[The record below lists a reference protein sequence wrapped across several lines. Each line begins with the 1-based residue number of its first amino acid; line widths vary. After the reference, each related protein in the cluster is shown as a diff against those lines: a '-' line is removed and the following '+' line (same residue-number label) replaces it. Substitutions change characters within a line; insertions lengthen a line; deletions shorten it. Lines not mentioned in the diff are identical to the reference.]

1 VYNCELFSSARNQNK
16 SLESATSV
24 ENNVKSLA
32 IAPLTAALIPAA
44 VALDQH
50 CLGGMWTADGYQRE
64 VESPNSVMLAALD
77 PNLHPSSLHPS
88 SLQPSSSS
96 LLALACLWTI
106 LDEAH
111 ITILA
116 VHPDC
121 QGQGLGYLMVTA
133 LMQAAWQREMEWVT
147 LEVRVSNQAAI
158 ALYRQF
164 DFTDVGK
171 RKRYY
176 QNPDEDALILWRKGL
191 KQSEFSGQLH
201 TWWGRAG
208 DRLHRSGWKALSTPA
223 RTDNLSF
230 PLDISIFS

>member
-1 VYNCELFSSARNQNK
+1 M
-16 SLESATSV
+16 
-24 ENNVKSLA
+24 KSLA
-32 IAPLTAALIPAA
+32 IAPLTAPLIPAA

-64 VESPNSVMLAALD
+64 VDSPNSVMLAAFKAGEPESLALSA
-77 PNLHPSSLHPS
+77 PPSSI
-88 SLQPSSSS
+88 
-96 LLALACLWTI
+96 LALACLWTI

-116 VHPDC
+116 VDPDY
-121 QGQGLGYLMVTA
+121 QGQGLGYFMVTA

-164 DFTDVGK
+164 DFVDVGQ

-176 QNPDEDALILWRKGL
+176 QNPEEDALILWRKGL
-191 KQSEFSGQLH
+191 KQLEFPERLDA
-201 TWWGRAG
+201 WWQQAG
-208 DRLHRSGWKALSTPA
+208 DRLRRAGWESLE
-223 RTDNLSF
+223 
-230 PLDISIFS
+230 PLHDQIF

>member
-1 VYNCELFSSARNQNK
+1 M
-16 SLESATSV
+16 
-24 ENNVKSLA
+24 KSLA
-32 IAPLTAALIPAA
+32 IAPLTTPLIPAA

-64 VESPNSVMLAALD
+64 VDSPNSVMLAAFKAGEPEPLAL
-77 PNLHPSSLHPS
+77 PAPPSSI
-88 SLQPSSSS
+88 
-96 LLALACLWTI
+96 LALACLWTI

-116 VHPDC
+116 VDPDY
-121 QGQGLGYLMVTA
+121 QGQGLGYFMVTA

-164 DFTDVGK
+164 DFEDVGR

-176 QNPDEDALILWRKGL
+176 QNPEEDALILWRKGL
-191 KQSEFSGQLH
+191 KQSEFPERLH
-201 TWWGRAG
+201 DWWQQAG
-208 DRLHRSGWKALSTPA
+208 DRLCRAGWESLE
-223 RTDNLSF
+223 
-230 PLDISIFS
+230 PLHDQIF

>member
-1 VYNCELFSSARNQNK
+1 MKL
-16 SLESATSV
+16 
-24 ENNVKSLA
+24 LA
-32 IAPLTAALIPAA
+32 IAPLTPSLIPAA
-44 VALDQH
+44 VALDQQ
-50 CLGGMWTADGYQRE
+50 CLGGMWTTDGYQRE
-64 VESPNSVMLAALD
+64 VESPNSVMLAALEY
-77 PNLHPSSLHPS
+77 NCQESNC
-88 SLQPSSSS
+88 QPPASP

-116 VHPDC
+116 VHSDY

-164 DFTDVGK
+164 DFEDVGQ

-176 QNPDEDALILWRKGL
+176 QNPEENALILWRKGL
-191 KQSEFSGQLH
+191 KQAEFSARLQD
-201 TWWGRAG
+201 WWQRAG
-208 DRLHRSGWKALSTPA
+208 DRLHQAGWQVQNSSALQGIA
-223 RTDNLSF
+223 RF
-230 PLDISIFS
+230 PGFPS

>member
-1 VYNCELFSSARNQNK
+1 MYNCELLSSARNQNK

-32 IAPLTAALIPAA
+32 IVPLTASLIPAA

-50 CLGGMWTADGYQRE
+50 CLGGMWTANGYQRE
-64 VESPNSVMLAALD
+64 VESPNSVMLAAFD
-77 PNLHPSSLHPS
+77 PTLLSSSLS
-88 SLQPSSSS
+88 PSSSP

-121 QGQGLGYLMVTA
+121 QGQGLGYFMVTA

-164 DFTDVGK
+164 DFTDVGN

-191 KQSEFSGQLH
+191 KQSEFSGRLH
-201 TWWGRAG
+201 MWWSQAG
-208 DRLHRSGWKALSTPA
+208 DRLHRAGWRALSTPA
-223 RTDNLSF
+223 QTDDLAF
-230 PLDISIFS
+230 PLDIRIFS

>member
-1 VYNCELFSSARNQNK
+1 MKF
-16 SLESATSV
+16 
-24 ENNVKSLA
+24 LA
-32 IAPLTAALIPAA
+32 IAPLTSPLIPAA
-44 VALDQH
+44 VALDQQ

-64 VESPNSVMLAALD
+64 VESPNSVMLVAFEQHLY
-77 PNLHPSSLHPS
+77 PPTSP
-88 SLQPSSSS
+88 
-96 LLALACLWTI
+96 LLALACLWTV

-121 QGQGLGYLMVTA
+121 RGQGLGYFMVTA

-164 DFTDVGK
+164 DFADVGQ

-176 QNPDEDALILWRKGL
+176 QNPEESALILWRKGL
-191 KQSEFSGQLH
+191 KQSEFPDCLH
-201 TWWGRAG
+201 RWWQRAG
-208 DRLHRSGWKALSTPA
+208 DRLYRAGWQAPILNPSQNFLT
-223 RTDNLSF
+223 L
-230 PLDISIFS
+230 PLDIGIFS